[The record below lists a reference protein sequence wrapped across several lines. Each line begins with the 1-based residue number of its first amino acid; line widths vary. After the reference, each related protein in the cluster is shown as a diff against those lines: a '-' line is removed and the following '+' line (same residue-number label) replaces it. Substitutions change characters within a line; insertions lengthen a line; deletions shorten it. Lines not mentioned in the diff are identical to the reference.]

1 MRARLR
7 DAGWILLVCVTA
19 VASTRWAGAWGSP
32 AEASFVGALSV
43 GVVGHLFARFRDR
56 PATLLLTPG
65 TFLLVPGSVGFLSV
79 SSLLSN
85 DVNRAVELAFKTG
98 TVAMALTA
106 GLLVAAF
113 AVPPRR
119 AL

>member
-1 MRARLR
+1 M
-7 DAGWILLVCVTA
+7 
-19 VASTRWAGAWGSP
+19 
-32 AEASFVGALSV
+32 
-43 GVVGHLFARFRDR
+43 DR
-56 PATLLLTPG
+56 RRPG
-65 TFLLVPGSVGFLSV
+65 TFLRAPGNVGFLSV

-85 DVNRAVELAFKTG
+85 DETRAVELAFKTG

-119 AL
+119 AF